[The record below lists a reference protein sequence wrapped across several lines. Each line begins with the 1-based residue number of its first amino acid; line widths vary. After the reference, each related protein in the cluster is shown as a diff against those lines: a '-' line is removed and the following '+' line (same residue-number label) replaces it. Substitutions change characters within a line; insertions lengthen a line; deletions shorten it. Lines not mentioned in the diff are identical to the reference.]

1 MKECMKQIS
10 WNVSDG
16 NTIKKCIPF
25 PSAQSYL
32 TEICK
37 G

>member
-16 NTIKKCIPF
+16 NTRKKCIPF
-25 PSAQSYL
+25 PSAPQKIISD
-32 TEICK
+32 
-37 G
+37 